1 MLRGHVNALVY
12 PSCFVAN
19 MTILTRAAPYSL
31 HPLRCGHTFDAL
43 CILRWFF
50 SKAHQACG
58 GWHEYVACP
67 ICRSRLVLP
76 PDQLPRHEITFPFI
90 PNRTADAAI
99 KDLVGQLEDSCSSGF
114 KRELGSS
121 SEKGRVKVKKADGN
135 ARPAGLDGWRTGG
148 NLRKEWLKRDK

>member
-76 PDQLPRHEITFPFI
+76 HDQLPRHEITFPFI